1 MLKTSKSVG
10 ICLITTIVSM
20 LVAHTLIVTLPIQWA
35 TMCLAAPIGFL
46 MLKHLADRK
55 VRKVKVY
62 VDSVDWDCH
71 LEFDSSGIVVYPD
84 PEDVER
90 RECVTSGGCGI
101 YECEITFVR
110 VIKEENLVYEPIL
123 KS

>member
-1 MLKTSKSVG
+1 MWSKIKNWLQFRKT
-10 ICLITTIVSM
+10 
-20 LVAHTLIVTLPIQWA
+20 
-35 TMCLAAPIGFL
+35 
-46 MLKHLADRK
+46 
-55 VRKVKVY
+55 RKVKVY

-71 LEFDSSGIVVYPD
+71 LEFDPSGIVIYPD

-90 RECVTSGGCGI
+90 LECVKSGGCGI
-101 YECEITFVR
+101 YECEIRFIK